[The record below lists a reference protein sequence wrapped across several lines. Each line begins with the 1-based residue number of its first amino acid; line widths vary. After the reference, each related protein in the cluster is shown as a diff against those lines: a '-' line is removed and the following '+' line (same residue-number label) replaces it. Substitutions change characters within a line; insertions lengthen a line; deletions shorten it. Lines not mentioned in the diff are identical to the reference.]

1 MFILFAIF
9 VLISMYTVFQVNKN
23 LPFIENINLVS
34 KYLLGECGGGFSR
47 LDKYRGHG
55 H

>member
-1 MFILFAIF
+1 
-9 VLISMYTVFQVNKN
+9 MYTVFQVNKN
-23 LPFIENINLVS
+23 LPFTENINLVS
-34 KYLLGECGGGFSR
+34 KYMYLLGECGGGFCR